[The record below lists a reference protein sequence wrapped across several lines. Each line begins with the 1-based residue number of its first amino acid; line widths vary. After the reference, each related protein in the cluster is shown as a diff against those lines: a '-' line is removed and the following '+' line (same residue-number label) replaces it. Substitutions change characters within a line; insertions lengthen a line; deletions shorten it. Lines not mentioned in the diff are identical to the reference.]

1 MENQLESPSKKNRK
15 TETLNAN
22 VCCLCFG
29 AFTEDN
35 SPVTP
40 NETKLD
46 SLFKACT
53 SRQDEI
59 GLKLLEERKYI
70 DDGVLS
76 IKYHRHCRSSYTS
89 TDHIKRAEA
98 QNSVEQGLPLSERKQ
113 NNFNIK
119 ETSGINASTPK
130 QIFDWNTHCFI
141 CGGVCYPRQK
151 GSMSLVGKN
160 NHDNL
165 SIYSNVLEEAEKRQD
180 SLVISRLK
188 SIPEGDLTAV
198 NARYH
203 RKKGCLATYLAF
215 DNRRIKRDVQPGG
228 SDTATS
234 AINILKEEFEKSI
247 IDDRNVFQ
255 MTTLKSRFLEISKE
269 ISKENGSSYKSST
282 FKQQLKRNWPSIDI
296 IPQSGRSS
304 DLVYSR
310 DMSVA
315 EALKKSSELER
326 KLTVAEKTKDT
337 LKSNVQPSAETDEQI
352 IHKAVTVLRRKL
364 QETPKLDNMYYSSE
378 EMTLEAQTKFVPPIL
393 CKFLHWLTNDKAF
406 KEAGDLPKDLE
417 PKILATACDI
427 TTLCT
432 SIFLPKHQGLAV
444 HLHHEFGSRKLIE
457 DLNALGHCVSYAEH
471 RRFLTSAAEHIY
483 TEQTVTPS
491 GAIIPPE
498 IVPRANGGQ
507 LIVGAGD
514 NWDHNERTPD
524 GKRTTHAMTT
534 ILLSPKVNEPV
545 QYPRIRYSSSRTLA
559 NLPDLSEVL
568 TFKKPPHRPEPR
580 LSNPVHAEAIRPV
593 LTHSVAI
600 AQGTE
605 LAYQVARCGF
615 FGEGRKNVTIPTWS
629 PFHASLVTDN
639 DTEKV
644 SNVAFNPIIM
654 APPNDHNTIYT
665 TMKRMKEASSIL
677 GQTHIPVI
685 FDMGLLTKALEI
697 KWSANNELAG
707 VILCE
712 GGMHFLMSVF
722 AGIGHLYGDAGLR
735 QLLCDSD
742 VYAAW
747 SVHQIMS
754 GKDFDRALMA
764 YKLVDETLHRRFFQ
778 QFREWTKQ
786 KQESTGHL
794 AHIDQQTNTVFQAF
808 DGQSSSPTYQQAV
821 FDMTECIQEYLQPA
835 MKEFR
840 EKGRSLSP
848 TFMLWDDFL
857 LKVMLPLKL
866 YICSSRTGNWE
877 LNMFAKTCLL
887 PLLFA
892 ANRSTYAKYM
902 SYLVLESKHLPSD
915 IAKGFSE

>member
-1 MENQLESPSKKNRK
+1 M
-15 TETLNAN
+15 
-22 VCCLCFG
+22 
-29 AFTEDN
+29 
-35 SPVTP
+35 
-40 NETKLD
+40 
-46 SLFKACT
+46 
-53 SRQDEI
+53 
-59 GLKLLEERKYI
+59 
-70 DDGVLS
+70 
-76 IKYHRHCRSSYTS
+76 
-89 TDHIKRAEA
+89 
-98 QNSVEQGLPLSERKQ
+98 
-113 NNFNIK
+113 
-119 ETSGINASTPK
+119 
-130 QIFDWNTHCFI
+130 
-141 CGGVCYPRQK
+141 
-151 GSMSLVGKN
+151 
-160 NHDNL
+160 
-165 SIYSNVLEEAEKRQD
+165 
-180 SLVISRLK
+180 
-188 SIPEGDLTAV
+188 
-198 NARYH
+198 
-203 RKKGCLATYLAF
+203 
-215 DNRRIKRDVQPGG
+215 
-228 SDTATS
+228 
-234 AINILKEEFEKSI
+234 
-247 IDDRNVFQ
+247 
-255 MTTLKSRFLEISKE
+255 
-269 ISKENGSSYKSST
+269 
-282 FKQQLKRNWPSIDI
+282 
-296 IPQSGRSS
+296 
-304 DLVYSR
+304 
-310 DMSVA
+310 
-315 EALKKSSELER
+315 
-326 KLTVAEKTKDT
+326 
-337 LKSNVQPSAETDEQI
+337 
-352 IHKAVTVLRRKL
+352 
-364 QETPKLDNMYYSSE
+364 
-378 EMTLEAQTKFVPPIL
+378 
-393 CKFLHWLTNDKAF
+393 
-406 KEAGDLPKDLE
+406 
-417 PKILATACDI
+417 
-427 TTLCT
+427 
-432 SIFLPKHQGLAV
+432 AV

-457 DLNALGHCVSYAEH
+457 DLNAFGYCVSYAEL

-559 NLPDLSEVL
+559 SLPDLSEVL
-568 TFKKPPHRPEPR
+568 TFKKPPHRPEPH

-615 FGEGRKNVTIPTWS
+615 FGKGRKNVTFPTWS
-629 PFHASLVTDN
+629 SFHASLVTDT

-742 VYAAW
+742 VYAAG

-764 YKLVDETLHRRFFQ
+764 YKLVDEALHRRFFQ
-778 QFREWTKQ
+778 QLREWTKQ
-786 KQESTGHL
+786 QQESTGHL

-821 FDMTECIQEYLQPA
+821 FDTTECIQEYLQPA

-857 LKVMLPLKL
+857 HKVMLPLKL

-902 SYLVLESKHLPSD
+902 SYLVLESKQLLSD
-915 IAKGFSE
+915 IAKGFSEGLFVAKLSKGQFNKVWIDYVLETTENKSLKGSGGIIGLTLRDNALARWFLARPVTAKFSMQFAESVCRIPSQDRNAVHHSARKCESDRFNRNVDKMDGMFDGTFVDPFNITEPPTNLVNIATGTVAPKHIEESMLNCLDRGETAAKVFVEERFCVPEGKAQPKKSFYAYRRILVPMTLPEPINYLYTANRQIKFIYLYLFSFLTYFCIHNGIRK